1 MQERDSFY
9 SFCLIVQIRRISVYI
24 STTTIKYWFYSWYAF
39 VWSRSNR
46 KRVQLRLVFFVLQLR
61 TLFCVL
67 LLLSKFA
74 NNCVWYSLIPYT
86 SFGFHRSILA
96 FKWRENEKGSTL
108 LEIFDV
114 SLNIRSKVAV
124 FISNLQDFL
133 ALQCI
138 FHAKWLYI
146 LFQTCITK
154 SSWLASF
161 PSLSTCLFLFISE
174 KAAILS
180 PARLSPSLP
189 QAPRKEAAVQRGR
202 MEELR

>member
-1 MQERDSFY
+1 MQERDLFLQLLPHRADHENICIYIDNNKLSILQ
-9 SFCLIVQIRRISVYI
+9 LIS
-24 STTTIKYWFYSWYAF
+24 
-39 VWSRSNR
+39 
-46 KRVQLRLVFFVLQLR
+46 LRLITVKKKTCTVAFGVLCLQLR

-96 FKWRENEKGSTL
+96 FKWTL
-108 LEIFDV
+108 LVIFDV
-114 SLNIRSKVAV
+114 SLHIRSKVAV

-146 LFQTCITK
+146 LFQTCMTK
-154 SSWLASF
+154 SS
-161 PSLSTCLFLFISE
+161 
-174 KAAILS
+174 
-180 PARLSPSLP
+180 
-189 QAPRKEAAVQRGR
+189 
-202 MEELR
+202 